1 MDFGTSP
8 SVLANAVE
16 DKKFVIIIY
25 IGHLPTVNW
34 DYCKILNPKL
44 INVSELNIGLQNVNE
59 ETFQP
64 TPFQNCKA
72 PIRFVYGSDDQL
84 ISGPK
89 TVS

>member
-1 MDFGTSP
+1 MEIRYEIEGCTLGSYAEH
-8 SVLANAVE
+8 SWKRLGRE
-16 DKKFVIIIY
+16 CRIISS
-25 IGHLPTVNW
+25 
-34 DYCKILNPKL
+34 NPKL
-44 INVSELNIGLQNVNE
+44 INVSKLNIGLQNANK

>member
-1 MDFGTSP
+1 MNNLPISIYQNCNP
-8 SVLANAVE
+8 II
-16 DKKFVIIIY
+16 VIIIY
-25 IGHLPTVNW
+25 LGHLPTVNW
-34 DYCKILNPKL
+34 DQCKILNPKL
-44 INVSELNIGLQNVNE
+44 LNVSELNIGLQNANE
-59 ETFQP
+59 EIFQP